1 MLRYRDMKE
10 LRANISP
17 DVEIV
22 DEDAPTEAKKELVKQ
37 MRRGGIKVLEDR
49 FLLTWET
56 LNGPPLVREHRFHPV
71 RKWRLDFAHV
81 EAKVGFEIQGGLYK
95 AESGHRSRAG
105 VQRDYEK
112 SNAAQELGW
121 RIFSVTSETMK
132 SMAQMEHLIQVLQGR
147 LSDQQE

>member
-10 LRANISP
+10 LKANISP

-22 DEDAPTEAKKELVKQ
+22 DEDAPTPAKKELVKA
-37 MRRGGIKVLEDR
+37 MRRDGIKVLEDK
-49 FLLTWET
+49 FLLTWQT
-56 LNGPPLVREHRFHPV
+56 LNGPPLVREYKFHPV

-95 AESGHRSRAG
+95 AESGHRSQKG

-121 RIFSVTSETMK
+121 RIFAVTSETMK
-132 SMAQMEHLIQVLQGR
+132 NISMMEHLITVLNGR
-147 LSDQQE
+147 LSGKQE